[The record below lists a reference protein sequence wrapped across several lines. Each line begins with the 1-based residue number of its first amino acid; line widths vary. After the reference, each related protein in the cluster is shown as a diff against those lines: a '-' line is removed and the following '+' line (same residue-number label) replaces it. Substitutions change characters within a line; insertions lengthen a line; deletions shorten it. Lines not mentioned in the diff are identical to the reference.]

1 MQKKPGGREA
11 RPGALELIVSAPQV
25 GLKETEEFWSN
36 LNELVESVTGGE
48 RVMIGADFNRH
59 EG

>member
-36 LNELVESVTGGE
+36 LNELVESVTGVKE
-48 RVMIGADFNRH
+48 L
-59 EG
+59 